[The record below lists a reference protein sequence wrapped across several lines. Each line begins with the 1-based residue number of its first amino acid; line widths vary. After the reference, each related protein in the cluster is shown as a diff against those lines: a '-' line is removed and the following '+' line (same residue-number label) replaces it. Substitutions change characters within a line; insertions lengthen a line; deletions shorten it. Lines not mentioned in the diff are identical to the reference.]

1 MKKTLLLTLKIS
13 ILIGII
19 MPFVLGVRDVTLIT
33 ICFSSVWFI
42 YAVLLFIT
50 TFLIKPGLKT
60 GETRQKGMS
69 VARYELSDTGRR
81 DGDF

>member
-13 ILIGII
+13 ILVGII
-19 MPFVLGVRDVTLIT
+19 MPFVLGVKDVTLIT

-60 GETRQKGMS
+60 GESCQNG
-69 VARYELSDTGRR
+69 VPVVRYELSDTERKE
-81 DGDF
+81 

>member
-13 ILIGII
+13 ILVGII
-19 MPFVLGVRDVTLIT
+19 MPFVLGVKDVTLIT
-33 ICFSSVWFI
+33 IFFSSVWFI

-60 GETRQKGMS
+60 GESAQNG
-69 VARYELSDTGRR
+69 VPVVRYELSDTERKE
-81 DGDF
+81 